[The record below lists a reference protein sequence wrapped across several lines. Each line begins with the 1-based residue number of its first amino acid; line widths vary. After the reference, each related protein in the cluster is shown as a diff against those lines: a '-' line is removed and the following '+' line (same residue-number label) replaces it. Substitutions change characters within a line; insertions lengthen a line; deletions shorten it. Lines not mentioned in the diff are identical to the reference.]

1 VGAPSADA
9 LVSRIG
15 EGRIEPC
22 YLIHGDRVV
31 AEPVALRLAEAA
43 GAKLGCTPQVHK
55 RPAEIAPFLA
65 ELKTYSVVESS
76 KGTVISESAVLAE
89 TSAASQLLEEA
100 ASALPVQAGE
110 GEPTA
115 RERNAALR
123 LFQVLRLFEI
133 DPYAGSTESRIDAIP
148 AWAFGG
154 EGRRAPAKAKLETIR
169 RELGKLLELG
179 RAAQIQGWAES
190 DVEELAAV
198 VHGGQPAG
206 HVLIL
211 SESAVAERHPVVVS
225 LGERGAL
232 VSVGRVELDRDNQ
245 WQGLAGIAEELSRS
259 TGVGISAHAVEELAK
274 RTLRREKGSGFRGG
288 AADGDTTARFAA
300 EYRKLATVATGGRIE
315 RDLVEDVGE
324 DRGQEDAWGILD
336 AVGAGRAGD
345 ALARLGR
352 LLASADDPIAE
363 RLSFFSLLSGFARH
377 VTAISGRLR
386 EERLAG
392 GEKHYGK
399 FKAQLAPALQRELSD
414 GRVNPLAGL
423 HPFRLHKAYLAASA
437 MPRERLAGLPARVL
451 ETELA
456 LKGETRVPDAA
467 LAALVAEL
475 ASR

>member
-1 VGAPSADA
+1 V
-9 LVSRIG
+9 L
-15 EGRIEPC
+15 
-22 YLIHGDRVV
+22 

-43 GAKLGCTPQVHK
+43 ATRLGCTPQVFK
-55 RPAEIAPFLA
+55 RPAEIAPLLA
-65 ELKTYSVVESS
+65 DLKTYSLFDRAKVTLV
-76 KGTVISESAVLAE
+76 SESAVLAE
-89 TSAASQLLEEA
+89 TSAASQLLQEA
-100 ASALPVQAGE
+100 AAALPVQTAE

-133 DPYAGSTESRIDAIP
+133 DPYVGSTENRIEAIP

-154 EGRRAPAKAKLETIR
+154 EGRRTPAKAKLESLR
-169 RELGKLLELG
+169 RELAALLDLG
-179 RAAQIQGWAES
+179 RAAQLQGWAES

-198 VHGGQPAG
+198 VHGGLPPG

-211 SESAVAERHPVVVS
+211 SESSVAERHPVVTS

-232 VSVGRVELDRDNQ
+232 VTLGRVELDRDNR
-245 WQGLAGIAEELSRS
+245 WQGLTGIAEELSRS
-259 TGVGISAHAVEELAK
+259 TGVGISTRAVEELAK

-288 AADGDTTARFAA
+288 TADGETTARFAA
-300 EYRKLATVATGGRIE
+300 EYRKLASVAGGGRIE
-315 RDLVEDVGE
+315 HGLVEDVVE

-386 EERLAG
+386 EERLAA

-399 FKAQLAPALQRELSD
+399 FKAQLAPALQGDLPG
-414 GRVNPLAGL
+414 GRVNPLTGL

-451 ETELA
+451 EAELA
-456 LKGETRVPDAA
+456 LKGESRVPDAA
-467 LAALVAEL
+467 LAVLVCEL
-475 ASR
+475 SAR